1 MEDFGAKLSS
11 LRSEKNLSL
20 KDVAHG
26 VAIPE
31 SRLLELER
39 GVRIP
44 TEGQAERLA
53 AYYGVAELPKPKTAA
68 P

>member
-11 LRSEKNLSL
+11 LRTEKKLGL
-20 KDVAHG
+20 KEVAQG
-26 VAIPE
+26 VSIPE

-53 AYYGVAELPKPKTAA
+53 AYFGVGELPKPGTAA
-68 P
+68 Q